1 MCRKQ
6 NLAKQKALFLQH
18 NLFMIKKTGIT
29 IAVVFAV
36 MFSFTLN
43 SCGNKEDI
51 NPNIP
56 YGTIRIDIDPNSSF
70 FQELNTVGGWI
81 YVDNGQPGVS
91 ITGNS
96 RGVIIYRY
104 TQTEFMAYDRMP
116 PNNPND
122 CCADNGLCTHLV
134 VGDYYPMAKDTCNGN
149 MYMLIDGSLFQG
161 EGKYPLI
168 RYSAVYD
175 GGLLHVYK

>member
-1 MCRKQ
+1 MT
-6 NLAKQKALFLQH
+6 QKLNIPVVLIVASMAFL
-18 NLFMIKKTGIT
+18 L
-29 IAVVFAV
+29 
-36 MFSFTLN
+36 S
-43 SCGNKEDI
+43 SCGNKNNI

-70 FQELNTVGGWI
+70 YQELNTVGGWT

-104 TQTEFMAYDRMP
+104 TESEFMAYDRMP
-116 PNNPND
+116 PNYPND
-122 CCADNGLCTHLV
+122 CCTGNGLCTRLV
-134 VGDYYPMAKDTCNGN
+134 VGDYYPMVKDTCNGN
-149 MYMLIDGSLFQG
+149 LYMLVDGSLFKGNGQ
-161 EGKYPLI
+161 YPLI

-175 GGLLHVYK
+175 GGLLHIYK

>member
-1 MCRKQ
+1 MTRKIYIIVA
-6 NLAKQKALFLQH
+6 LIFVMALFVL
-18 NLFMIKKTGIT
+18 
-29 IAVVFAV
+29 
-36 MFSFTLN
+36 S
-43 SCGNKEDI
+43 SCGNKDNI

-70 FQELNTVGGWI
+70 YQELNTVGGWI
-81 YVDNGQPGVS
+81 YADNGQPGVS

-104 TQTEFMAYDRMP
+104 TETEFMAYDRMP

-122 CCADNGLCTHLV
+122 CCAENGLCTRLV
-134 VGDYYPMAKDTCNGN
+134 VGDNYPLVKDTCNGN